1 MPPVGRRR
9 SRDDRI
15 GLSASQLA
23 SPQLPSCTRSWLL
36 TTTILLVLMVLSA
49 SASSSPPRPRPFSV
63 LKRNP
68 TYAPLSTSHL
78 SAFSTL
84 SDLNEILDFTNPSS
98 ALSKL
103 LVPRAVGS
111 TNLTTLQTY
120 LVDFFT
126 DLGWHVEQ
134 DRFTAK
140 TPIGEK
146 RFNNLIMTHDPEATR
161 RFVFAAHLD
170 SKYFPTHPEDQFIG
184 ATDSAAPCAM
194 LMDLAKSLTPW
205 LELRKKRILAQGGE
219 EGRSTQAETLQIIFF
234 DGEEAFVDWTDEDS
248 IYGAKHLAKQ
258 WSKPSTRPSAIENV
272 PRTEMQRISH
282 FVLLDLLG
290 ALNPYCRTFYGP
302 TGWLYDEFAN
312 VETKL
317 GQAGILWPG
326 HQGKAYTKVAMAQEE
341 GNPMKSFFMPR
352 STFGI
357 MGKVEDDHIPFLE
370 AGVPVVHMISVPFP
384 TVWHTM
390 LDNVDALHLP
400 TIKAWALIIRLVTV
414 EYLGLDPEGGTT
426 TVKGRKR
433 EVNVEDKAKRRNE
446 LYSKH
451 DR

>member
-1 MPPVGRRR
+1 
-9 SRDDRI
+9 
-15 GLSASQLA
+15 
-23 SPQLPSCTRSWLL
+23 
-36 TTTILLVLMVLSA
+36 MVTSA
-49 SASSSPPRPRPFSV
+49 SASASTPRPRPFSV

-78 SAFSTL
+78 NTFSTL
-84 SDLNEILDFTNPSS
+84 TDLDEILDYTNPNS

-103 LVPRAVGS
+103 LIPRAAGS
-111 TNLTTLQTY
+111 QNLTTLQTY

-140 TPIGEK
+140 TPIGDK
-146 RFNNLIMTHDPEATR
+146 RFNNLVITHDPHATR

-170 SKYFPTHPEDQFIG
+170 SKYFPTHPDDQFIG

-205 LELRKKRILAQGGE
+205 LDARKKRILAQGGE

-234 DGEEAFVDWTDEDS
+234 DGEEAFVDWTYDDS
-248 IYGAKHLAKQ
+248 IYGARHLAKK
-258 WSKPSTRPSAIENV
+258 WSQPSTRPSAIENV

-290 ALNPYCRTFYGP
+290 ALNPYCRSFYGP
-302 TGWLYDEFAN
+302 TGWLYDEFVN
-312 VETKL
+312 VEKKL
-317 GQAGILWPG
+317 GEAGILWPG
-326 HQGKAYTKVAMAQEE
+326 HKGKGYARVAMADAEN
-341 GNPMKSFFMPR
+341 NPMKSFFMPR
-352 STFGI
+352 SSFGF
-357 MGKVEDDHIPFLE
+357 MVEDDHIPFLE

-414 EYLGLDPEGGTT
+414 EYLGLDPQGGST
-426 TVKGRKR
+426 TVKGKTPPD
-433 EVNVEDKAKRRNE
+433 EDKAKRRNE
-446 LYSKH
+446 LVSPIERPRSWSVRH
-451 DR
+451 LTIRDAN